1 MNVGLGASYRAGA
14 AGLASSRC
22 WDTAGAK
29 ILASECLRDAKK
41 AGMNEAAVIKAAGGN
56 LATFMLTE
64 LESLPT
70 VKWSASRAR
79 KD

>member
-1 MNVGLGASYRAGA
+1 MANPYEFLRDWVREHVNATTYGDA
-14 AGLASSRC
+14 
-22 WDTAGAK
+22 AGAK

-56 LATFMLTE
+56 LASFMLTE
-64 LESLPT
+64 LESAANSEVERL
-70 VKWSASRAR
+70 ASK